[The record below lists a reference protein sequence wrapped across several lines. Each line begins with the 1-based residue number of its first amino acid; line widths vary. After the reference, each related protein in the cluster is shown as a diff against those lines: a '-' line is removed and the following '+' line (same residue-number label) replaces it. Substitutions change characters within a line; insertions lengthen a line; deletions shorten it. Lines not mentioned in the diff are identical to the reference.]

1 MDSITLWKKIL
12 VQVMSL
18 LCVNLP
24 LRQGWLCNM
33 IKQREGRLGWLVW
46 NDSPRKWLV
55 VWYCSVND
63 GWLCL
68 IFVKVANVEIVQ
80 NWASRHGV
88 VILRAVYEDDGE
100 GTAFLLVQESL
111 ADRTLVFKQ
120 LSITS
125 RKSLNNLIN
134 ILLDS

>member
-1 MDSITLWKKIL
+1 M
-12 VQVMSL
+12 
-18 LCVNLP
+18 
-24 LRQGWLCNM
+24 
-33 IKQREGRLGWLVW
+33 
-46 NDSPRKWLV
+46 